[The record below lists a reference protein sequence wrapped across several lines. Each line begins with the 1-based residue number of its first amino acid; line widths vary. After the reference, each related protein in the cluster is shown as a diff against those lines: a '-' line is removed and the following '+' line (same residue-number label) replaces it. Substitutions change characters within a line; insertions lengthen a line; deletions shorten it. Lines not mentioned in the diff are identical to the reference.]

1 MAGADSGI
9 LPDNTEGAAAGREAD
24 SGRIITPTGR
34 EADGGRVIT
43 PAAVRRAQVAHERGL
58 RAGAAGHPSAG
69 ARQLR
74 AGLKALGWTEHRP
87 ANAVPLPE
95 PYQAVAARLL
105 ISLAHLEAEQG
116 RTELGLQLLHAAT
129 SITATAD
136 RGILLSQRGL
146 LLLRT
151 GRSAE
156 ALRYL
161 DEAVPLLAGYADPAV
176 LARVLLNRGAT
187 RLNLGQIKL
196 ARTDLEWCRRV
207 AATAGTAPATGQSD
221 GSGDTRLAMLAAKAA
236 HNLGYCDVLTGDI
249 PAALQLFSLAAATYR
264 LSAPGNL
271 PVLATDR
278 ARALLAVGLAN
289 EAAAEL
295 DSAIAAFRKQR
306 LDQDLAEAELARSQA
321 ALAAAAPALASRW
334 AATARRRFLRRGNE
348 AYAGLARLTLLR
360 ARLATSGAPGLIAS
374 QSLVLADQLRTC
386 GLRSDA
392 SMATLTAVRALV
404 RGGRAAEAHRHLD
417 TVRRTDPARSLEA
430 SLLGRLARAELAEL
444 DGRRGAMLAELR
456 AGLSLLRARRG
467 RLGSFDLQTGVAA
480 LGADIAA
487 AGLRQAMDSGSAP
500 LVFGWLERSRA
511 QALRA
516 SPVRPPADP
525 HAAEMLAEL
534 RQLSRLIRAAE
545 LNGRRDPAAIG
556 RRAALLREIRQRSWE
571 TAGLA
576 VDSASASTASGSTAS
591 GSTASAAKAPAG
603 TGPAGTGPAA
613 TRPAGTGP
621 AGTAPAGTAPAATRP
636 AGTTPAGTGPASVG
650 EVGEALA
657 ASGQTLAAILAR
669 DGRLH
674 AVVLRDGHV
683 RLIAL
688 GDYATAAEAARRLN
702 ADLDALA
709 GPRLRAGFEAVIG
722 ESVRHQADVLTE
734 EVIAPLRS
742 ELGDGGIVIVPAGLL
757 AGVPWS
763 VLPDLRSRPVT
774 VCPSASSWLAAWRNE
789 RDGTE
794 GSAQAGPPLVVA
806 GPDLAHAAAEA
817 SAIANL
823 HPGCRALVG
832 DAATVQATLAGL
844 DGAAFGHLATHGQ
857 HDQENF
863 LFSRLELADGPLMA
877 YDIQQLQRAPRQ
889 VILSACD
896 VGRTVVRPGDEVLGF
911 TAALLHI
918 GTPTVIA
925 SVTRVADET
934 AVRLMTSY
942 HRALA
947 RGTRPARALA
957 DAARAEPFSP
967 FVCFGAG

>member
-1 MAGADSGI
+1 MAAGDSGI
-9 LPDNTEGAAAGREAD
+9 LPDNTKGAAAAGRD
-24 SGRIITPTGR
+24 
-34 EADGGRVIT
+34 ADGGRVIA

-58 RAGAAGHPSAG
+58 RAGATGHPSAG

-87 ANAVPLPE
+87 ANAGPLPE

-116 RTELGLQLLHAAT
+116 RTELGLQLLDAAT

-176 LARVLLNRGAT
+176 LARVLLNRGVT

-207 AATAGTAPATGQSD
+207 AATDGTAPATGQSD
-221 GSGDTRLAMLAAKAA
+221 SSGDTRLAMLAAKAA

-271 PVLATDR
+271 PVLATDK

-321 ALAAAAPALASRW
+321 ALAAAAPALAGRW

-348 AYAGLARLTLLR
+348 AYAGLATLTLLR
-360 ARLATSGAPGLIAS
+360 ARLAMSGSPGLIAS
-374 QSLVLADQLRTC
+374 QSLVLADQLRAC

-404 RGGRAAEAHRHLD
+404 RGGRATEAHRHLD

-444 DGRRGAMLAELR
+444 DGRPGAMLAELR
-456 AGLSLLRARRG
+456 AGLSMLRARRG

-525 HAAEMLAEL
+525 LAAEMLAEL

-571 TAGLA
+571 TAGLP
-576 VDSASASTASGSTAS
+576 VDSAAASAAS
-591 GSTASAAKAPAG
+591 GSTASAATALAG
-603 TGPAGTGPAA
+603 SGPAA
-613 TRPAGTGP
+613 TG
-621 AGTAPAGTAPAATRP
+621 
-636 AGTTPAGTGPASVG
+636 PAGTGPASVG

-709 GPRLRAGFEAVIG
+709 GPRLRAAFEAVIG

-806 GPDLAHAAAEA
+806 GPDLAHATAEA
-817 SAIANL
+817 SAIADL

-947 RGTRPARALA
+947 RGTRPAQALA